1 MKALST
7 EQPPMPEFPKF
18 WNEEWLKVAIDELDT
33 RKMTADERFNY
44 IKILSYNAEV
54 VHEEREKMAV
64 AKAEG
69 MAEGI
74 EKGKTAAEAE
84 KYALK
89 KEAIRR
95 MMLTKIPDAV
105 MADIVQETPEF
116 VKKVKAQIIQEAE
129 N

>member
-1 MKALST
+1 
-7 EQPPMPEFPKF
+7 MPEFPKF
-18 WNEEWLKVAIDELDT
+18 WNEEWLKIAIDELDT

-69 MAEGI
+69 IAEGI
-74 EKGKTAAEAE
+74 EKGIAAAEAAAAAE

-95 MMLTKIPDAV
+95 LLLKHLTEEDIADAL
-105 MADIVQETPEF
+105 QETLEF
-116 VKKVKAQIIQEAE
+116 VKKVKAQLIQESE